1 MPLWLTR
8 PTYNPLI
15 INGDDLARRLQLTVK
30 RFVSSLF
37 EVPTMAQSATADL
50 PPHQGLFNLGTGPGP
65 GAPAPNAAPAARFPG
80 AAAIG
85 QRIEPRLVATN
96 PAPAPVAKPS
106 TAAQPPLK
114 PALSLAPSAA
124 PAAKTIA
131 LPGGNAQVQ
140 PKPEAAPKRVMN
152 DGEPMSR
159 GRFLKT
165 IEHLAKT
172 EEAKAINSAVA
183 RVKVREVELAVQHA
197 AKARARYLASVVDLG
212 ANRTP
217 LTRANV
223 AELAELRKAHEELEQ
238 GIEAL
243 TGAIREGLVEIVGV
257 GE

>member
-1 MPLWLTR
+1 
-8 PTYNPLI
+8 
-15 INGDDLARRLQLTVK
+15 
-30 RFVSSLF
+30 
-37 EVPTMAQSATADL
+37 MAQSAAADL
-50 PPHQGLFNLGTGPGP
+50 PQHQGLFNLGT
-65 GAPAPNAAPAARFPG
+65 APNGAGPNPAVAAPAARFPG
-80 AAAIG
+80 ATPVSG

-96 PAPAPVAKPS
+96 PAPAPKPA
-106 TAAQPPLK
+106 TPPPLK

-124 PAAKTIA
+124 PAAKTVA

-140 PKPEAAPKRVMN
+140 PKPEAAPKRVQPE
-152 DGEPMSR
+152 GEPMSR

>member
-1 MPLWLTR
+1 MPPWLILLT
-8 PTYNPLI
+8 PNPLK
-15 INGDDLARRLQLTVK
+15 NQSPGLARRLQLTLL
-30 RFVSSLF
+30 RFVSSPF
-37 EVPTMAQSATADL
+37 EVSLMAQSAAADL
-50 PPHQGLFNLGTGPGP
+50 PPHQGLFNLGTGPSTP
-65 GAPAPNAAPAARFPG
+65 AANTAPAMRFPG
-80 AAAIG
+80 AAVMG

-96 PAPAPVAKPS
+96 PAPAPVAKPA
-106 TAAQPPLK
+106 TANQPPLK

-124 PAAKTIA
+124 PAAKTLA

-140 PKPEAAPKRVMN
+140 PKPEAAPKRVQP

-243 TGAIREGLVEIVGV
+243 TDAIREGLVEIAGV